1 MDAVLLSYVHNSTVP
16 LRLPRNTTEY
26 DKVQHVKPDKLRM
39 DRFPNHAEFADNNPL
54 IESGHYWKGL
64 GYNNMSL
71 LSFIYAGLLCGEIDR
86 AVQSSAL

>member
-1 MDAVLLSYVHNSTVP
+1 MDAVLVSYVHNSTVP

-54 IESGHYWKGL
+54 IESGHYLKGL
-64 GYNNMSL
+64 DTKML
-71 LSFIYAGLLCGEIDR
+71 
-86 AVQSSAL
+86 Q